1 MIQQSN
7 VFTTRALS
15 IHGRRMSENQKTAF
29 CGFQPYSYRD
39 FTKQLRQLLQD
50 RYTWDGDGT
59 TILKEL
65 IQNAND
71 AGATSLHL
79 GWSPQLFAAPG
90 GIASGGPQASPS
102 FTAPHPLL
110 TVPALFAV
118 NNGPLL
124 ASDAQSRDR

>member
-1 MIQQSN
+1 
-7 VFTTRALS
+7 
-15 IHGRRMSENQKTAF
+15 MSDTQKSAY

-50 RYTWDGDGT
+50 RYTWDGDGF

-79 GWSPQLFAAPG
+79 GWSPPLF
-90 GIASGGPQASPS
+90 
-102 FTAPHPLL
+102 
-110 TVPALFAV
+110 
-118 NNGPLL
+118 
-124 ASDAQSRDR
+124 DATSIQCRDRTLTSFIVLGSTASAADGACTLRRQQRPAPRQ